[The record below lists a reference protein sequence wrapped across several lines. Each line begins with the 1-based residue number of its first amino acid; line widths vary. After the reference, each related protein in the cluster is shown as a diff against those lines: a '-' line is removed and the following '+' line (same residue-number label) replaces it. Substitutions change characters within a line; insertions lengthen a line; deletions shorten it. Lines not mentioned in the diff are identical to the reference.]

1 MTRGNGPAA
10 RYAIDAHG
18 RCVPARFVPSPNAD
32 ARPDAALCELIVLHN
47 ISLPPGVFEGDAV
60 ERFFTNRLDPA
71 AHAFFAQIANMR
83 VSAHF
88 FLRRDGELV
97 QFVECERRAWHA
109 GVSTWWGRERCNDF
123 SIGIEIEGSDDR
135 AYTDAQYRALAR
147 LLRALVRRYPIRGIA
162 GHEHI
167 APVRKTDPG
176 PSFDWVGL
184 RRAARLPRSLFAG
197 TPAA

>member
-1 MTRGNGPAA
+1 MMRTGPAP
-10 RYAIDAHG
+10 RYAVDAG
-18 RCVPARFVPSPNAD
+18 GVCAQARFVASPNAD
-32 ARPDAALCELIVLHN
+32 ERPDGVVCELIVLHN
-47 ISLPPGVFEGDAV
+47 ISLPPGVFSGDAV
-60 ERFFTNRLDPA
+60 ERFFTNRLDAA
-71 AHAFFAQIANMR
+71 AHPFFAQIATMR

-109 GVSTWWGRERCNDF
+109 GASTWWGRERCNDF
-123 SIGIEIEGSDDR
+123 SIGIEIEGSDDL
-135 AYTDAQYRALAR
+135 AYTEAQYRALAR

>member
-1 MTRGNGPAA
+1 MRPGTGPAA
-10 RYAIDAHG
+10 RYAIDALG
-18 RCVPARFVPSPNAD
+18 VCNPARFVPSPNAD
-32 ARPDAALCELIVLHN
+32 ARPEGAQCELIVLHN
-47 ISLPPGVFEGDAV
+47 ISLPPGVFSGDAV
-60 ERFFTNRLDPA
+60 ERFFTNRLDVA
-71 AHAFFAQIANMR
+71 AHPFFEQIANLR

-88 FLRRDGELV
+88 FLRRDGGLV

-123 SIGIEIEGSDDR
+123 SIGIEIEGSDDL
-135 AYTDAQYRALAR
+135 AYAGPQYQALAR

>member
-1 MTRGNGPAA
+1 MSAGPAR
-10 RYAIDAHG
+10 RYAIDAQG
-18 RCVPARFVPSPNAD
+18 RCAQARWVASPNAD
-32 ARPDAALCELIVLHN
+32 ARPDGAQCELVVLHN

-60 ERFFTNRLDPA
+60 ERFFTNRLSAD
-71 AHAFFAQIANMR
+71 AHPFFAQIATMR

-88 FLRRDGELV
+88 FLRRDGTLV

-109 GVSTWWGRERCNDF
+109 GVSQWWGRERCNDF
-123 SIGIEIEGSDDR
+123 SIGIEIEGADDV
-135 AYTDAQYRALAR
+135 AYTEAQYRALAR

-176 PSFDWVGL
+176 PSFDWVEL